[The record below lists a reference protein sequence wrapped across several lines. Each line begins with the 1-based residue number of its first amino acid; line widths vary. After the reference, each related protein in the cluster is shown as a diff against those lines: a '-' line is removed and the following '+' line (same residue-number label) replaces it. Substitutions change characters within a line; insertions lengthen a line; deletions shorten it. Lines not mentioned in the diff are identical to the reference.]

1 MMTHMALIQAS
12 IFFERLSFFI
22 LNTLNNLSIHFFNY
36 FSILFNFKCNTGY
49 DYDYDLCS
57 NPDEAHVTT
66 GSCSHDEFFDPLVV
80 KKLQSIEKYGSTK
93 TRFCCTEHEYVFK
106 DYCEV

>member
-1 MMTHMALIQAS
+1 MKLIQVS
-12 IFFERLSFFI
+12 IIFEGLSFFV
-22 LNTLNNLSIHFFNY
+22 LNIFVQFFNC
-36 FSILFNFKCNTGY
+36 FLILFYFKFNAVY

-80 KKLQSIEKYGSTK
+80 KKLQSIEKYGNTK

-106 DYCEV
+106 DYCEVK